1 MSSDMSEHKKAVGE
15 YAAERFIDSGMRVG
29 LGTGSTAVHFIRRL
43 GELIADGDISDIRGV
58 STSSQSLLEAR
69 AAGIGVFDLDDPAV
83 DGELDIVVDGADE
96 VDPQRNL
103 TKGGGGALLMEKIV
117 AHAARRVVIV
127 CDEGKLVENLGIGF
141 PIAVEIV
148 REARLTA
155 SRAIQRLGGRPQLRL
170 AQRKMGAVIT
180 DGGHMIL
187 DVAFERPFDP
197 VAMEAEINAIPG
209 VVENGLFT
217 RCNPHIVVA
226 RPDGEFSEM
235 KPAQRSAQDPSDR

>member
-1 MSSDMSEHKKAVGE
+1 MSSDMSEQKKAVGE
-15 YAAERFIDSGMRVG
+15 HAAERFIHSGMRVG

-43 GELIADGDISDIRGV
+43 GELIADGSLSGIRGV
-58 STSSQSLLEAR
+58 PTSSQSLLEAR
-69 AAGIGVFDLDDPAV
+69 AAGIAVFDLDDPAI
-83 DGELDIVVDGADE
+83 DGELDVAVDGADE
-96 VDPQRNL
+96 VDADRNL

-117 AHAARRVVIV
+117 AYAARRVVIV

-141 PIAVEIV
+141 PLAVEVV

-155 SRAIQRLGGRPQLRL
+155 TRAIQRLGGRPQLRL

-197 VAMEAEINAIPG
+197 VAMEAELNTIPG

-217 RCNPHIVVA
+217 RCNPHVVVA
-226 RPDGEFSEM
+226 RAGGDFSEL
-235 KPAQRSAQDPSDR
+235 KPA

>member
-1 MSSDMSEHKKAVGE
+1 MSEHKKAVGE
-15 YAAERFIDSGMRVG
+15 HAADRFIESGMRVG

-43 GELIADGDISDIRGV
+43 GERIADGDISDIRGV
-58 STSSQSLLEAR
+58 PTSSQSLLEAR

-83 DGELDIVVDGADE
+83 DGELDIAVDGADE
-96 VDPQRNL
+96 VDPKRNL

-117 AHAARRVVIV
+117 AHASRRVVVI
-127 CDEGKLVENLGIGF
+127 CDEAKLVENLGIGF
-141 PIAVEIV
+141 PIAVEVV
-148 REARLTA
+148 REARLTV
-155 SRAIQRLGGRPQLRL
+155 SRAIQRLGGGPQLRL

-197 VAMEAEINAIPG
+197 VAMEAELNTIPG

-217 RCNPHIVVA
+217 RCNPHVIVA
-226 RPDGEFSEM
+226 RADGEFSEM
-235 KPAQRSAQDPSDR
+235 KAAPRS

>member
-1 MSSDMSEHKKAVGE
+1 MSSDMSEQKKAVGE
-15 YAAERFIDSGMRVG
+15 HAAERFIGSGMRVG

-43 GELIADGDISDIRGV
+43 GELIADGRLSGIRGV
-58 STSSQSLLEAR
+58 PTSSQSLLEAR
-69 AAGIGVFDLDDPAV
+69 AAGIAVFDLDDPAI
-83 DGELDIVVDGADE
+83 DGELDVAVDGADE
-96 VDPQRNL
+96 VDADRNL

-117 AHAARRVVIV
+117 AYAARRVVIV
-127 CDEGKLVENLGIGF
+127 CDESKLVENLGIGF
-141 PIAVEIV
+141 PLAVEVV

-155 SRAIQRLGGRPQLRL
+155 TRAVQRLGGRPQLRL

-197 VAMEAEINAIPG
+197 VAMEAELNTIPG

-217 RCNPHIVVA
+217 RCNPHVVVA
-226 RPDGEFSEM
+226 RAGGSFSEL
-235 KPAQRSAQDPSDR
+235 KPA